1 MSDSYIQNQIKL
13 HEFKAVHVTFD
24 CVKID
29 SESEHKNLKFNL
41 NLSDLTFPD
50 DPKKYIKSFQLDISA
65 RSNVKEE
72 IVHIKVEFHTVF
84 ECSEAITQEFLNS
97 EFSKVSAP
105 AIGFPYLR
113 AFITTLTSQAG
124 IAPLI
129 LPSINFIQFNQ
140 ERLGD
145 KK

>member
-1 MSDSYIQNQIKL
+1 MSDSFIQNQIKL

-24 CVKID
+24 CVKIEG
-29 SESEHKNLKFNL
+29 ESDLQNLKFNL
-41 NLSDLTFPD
+41 NLSDLTFHD

-65 RSNVKEE
+65 KSNVKEE
-72 IVHIKVEFHTVF
+72 IVHIKVEFHTIF
-84 ECSEAITQEFLNS
+84 ECSEVITQEFLNS
-97 EFSKVSAP
+97 DFSKVSAP

-124 IAPLI
+124 ITPLI

-140 ERLGD
+140 D
-145 KK
+145 KLVNK